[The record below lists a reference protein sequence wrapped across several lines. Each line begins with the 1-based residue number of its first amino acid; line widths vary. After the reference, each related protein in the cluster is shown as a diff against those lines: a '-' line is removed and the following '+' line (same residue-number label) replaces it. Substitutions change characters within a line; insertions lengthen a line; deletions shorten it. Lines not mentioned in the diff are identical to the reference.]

1 MKYYF
6 STEPQ
11 AGCQAN
17 QFRCNDGT
25 CIDAQARC
33 NSYPDCYDRSDE
45 DNCGWFSTLVLL
57 FLNQFMLL
65 NDITAESKECGPDE
79 FRCGDGS
86 CIDVRARCNSYPECR
101 DQSDEQNC
109 GESMML

>member
-1 MKYYF
+1 MDLIY
-6 STEPQ
+6 TESQ

-45 DNCGWFSTLVLL
+45 YNCGWL
-57 FLNQFMLL
+57 
-65 NDITAESKECGPDE
+65 
-79 FRCGDGS
+79 
-86 CIDVRARCNSYPECR
+86 
-101 DQSDEQNC
+101 
-109 GESMML
+109 